1 MPRTLRRALLPLL
14 VCAAAAYVAVP
25 ALAGAAGHRG
35 GTQAAPAATA
45 APNPPAGSAAQTSTS
60 TTAPAGGGP
69 AAGTAGDSVQYG
81 LGDSTGNFARC
92 VNATDACC
100 YGDPTSCPTGSLSG
114 FWNDPWFTALTSPSS
129 AHRVSYVRLFVSI
142 DAVAQ
147 FNGSATSPG
156 CVGSRVLQQSW
167 YDPAG
172 RLHTAGESLQDLM
185 AGLVQAHADGLTP
198 VVSIAGYPIP
208 SSRPAFDAP
217 APDPTTPA
225 GYWDYRCGVEGIL
238 GAVSRLPA
246 ADQPHVWES
255 FNEPDTVALYRTG
268 DAEGAGGASADNGPS
283 ADTGTSADA
292 DGASADTGTSADPS
306 GSTST
311 SASVPPPA
319 DQADGCALT
328 ANGVPDGAAKAAC
341 DYVLADQVIH
351 QFAGHQADTLLAGVF
366 SRMSPTYLEHYVTTL
381 AAALPGSSFPASWA
395 IHDYSGVTR
404 GYLGSSLA
412 DLEAFDRELGT
423 DTGGRAK
430 DLWITEA
437 GMLLNS
443 RTKLGDCPAH
453 GTDPAGTVGACIN
466 GNDAAQRTDISAF
479 FSLPRAGVSVPI
491 THLFWYEW
499 KGEAN
504 WDSGLL
510 DAGGVP
516 RSAWCAFFGSGTC
529 TGSPNAAGPP
539 A

>member
-1 MPRTLRRALLPLL
+1 LL
-14 VCAAAAYVAVP
+14 VCAAAACVAVP
-25 ALAGAAGHRG
+25 ALAAAAG
-35 GTQAAPAATA
+35 
-45 APNPPAGSAAQTSTS
+45 GS
-60 TTAPAGGGP
+60 P
-69 AAGTAGDSVQYG
+69 AAGTAGGSVLYG

-92 VNATDACC
+92 LNATDACC
-100 YGDPTSCPTGSLSG
+100 YGDPTSCPAGSLSG
-114 FWNDPWFTALTSPSS
+114 FWNDPWFNALTSPSS

-156 CVGSRVLQQSW
+156 CAPSRVLQQSW

-238 GAVSRLPA
+238 GAISRLPA

-283 ADTGTSADA
+283 ADSGPSADGGGASADAGTSADSG
-292 DGASADTGTSADPS
+292 GAGADTNTSADPS

-311 SASVPPPA
+311 SASAPASA
-319 DQADGCALT
+319 DQAGGCAIT

-395 IHDYSGVTR
+395 VHDYSGVTR
-404 GYLGSSLA
+404 AYLGSSLA

-453 GTDPAGTVGACIN
+453 GTDPAGTVGACVN
-466 GNDAAQRTDISAF
+466 GNDAVQRTDISAF